1 MDEWI
6 WNLRGGSVIVE
17 GGEECVVVG
26 RIVSLISL

>member
-6 WNLRGGSVIVE
+6 WNVRGYLVVVE